1 MSILNK
7 KVSIIVPVYNVEEYL
22 PDCLNSLINQTYSD
36 LEIILINDGSKD
48 DSLKILNSFAE
59 KDSRIKVFNNENHG
73 VSYTR
78 NFGIENSTGDYIA
91 FVDSDDI
98 ISEKYIEVLVDL
110 LEKNNADMSVC
121 SYTCFTKEQPIF
133 LNSDNN
139 KVFTKDLETAFYTVT
154 IGGIA
159 GKLYKKNIIAANELK
174 VDESIFVCEDL
185 LFNIQYV
192 AFCKSLAFNSSKL
205 YGYRQRESSA
215 VHTNVSY
222 KWFTVLKSYKYLFNN
237 CSGKSVYKYV
247 VFNYLKFLYEAKYI
261 IKTKKIKPN
270 FEIDIWGEIKIAQKQ
285 RRLLTFKER
294 IKLFICN
301 HFFFVVE
308 KRR

>member
-1 MSILNK
+1 MQH
-7 KVSIIVPVYNVEEYL
+7 KVSLIVPVYNAEEFL
-22 PDCLNSLINQTYSD
+22 PDCLNYIVSQTYSN

-48 DSLKILNSFAE
+48 NSLKILNSFAE
-59 KDSRIKVFNNENHG
+59 KDSRVKVFNNENHG

-78 NFGIENSTGDYIA
+78 NFGVENCTGDYVA

-98 ISEKYIEVLVDL
+98 IAENYIEVLVDL

-139 KVFTKDLETAFYTVT
+139 KIFTKDLETAFYTVT
-154 IGGIA
+154 MGGIA
-159 GKLYKKNIIAANELK
+159 GKLYKKNIILDNKLK

-192 AFCKSLAFNSSKL
+192 AFCKSLAFNASKL
-205 YGYRQRESSA
+205 YGYRQRENSA
-215 VHTNVSY
+215 VHNTAST
-222 KWFTVLKSYKYLFNN
+222 KWFTILKTHKYLFNN
-237 CSGKSVYKYV
+237 YSGNSAYKYI
-247 VFNYLKFLYEAKYI
+247 VFYYLKFLYEAKYI
-261 IKTKKIKPN
+261 IKTKKIKPD